1 MTRWLVI
8 AMTLGACTDSGKG
21 EGGSAP
27 DAAVHAMPDASSID
41 AAPPDAPIPQ
51 GTACANK
58 VDGGALIY
66 TCNYQWKSCTP
77 GPDREVDCHIQ
88 AAGSLR
94 FSLCDCKV
102 GGVSQMQF
110 TSTQICAQTTWGG
123 VEMIANQQCG
133 WDLK

>member
-1 MTRWLVI
+1 MTRLVLI
-8 AMTLGACTDSGKG
+8 ALALAACTESGKG
-21 EGGSAP
+21 DGSGAP
-27 DAAVHAMPDASSID
+27 DAAVAMPDARSID
-41 AAPPDAPIPQ
+41 APAPDAPMAQ
-51 GTACANK
+51 GTVCTNK
-58 VDGGALIY
+58 VDNGALIY

-77 GPDREVDCHIQ
+77 GPDREVDCRIQ

-110 TSTQICAQTTWGG
+110 TSTMICAQTTWAGL
-123 VEMIANQQCG
+123 EMIANQQCG

>member
-1 MTRWLVI
+1 MTRRLLI
-8 AMTLGACTDSGKG
+8 AMILAACSESGTG
-21 EGGSAP
+21 DGGGAP
-27 DAAVHAMPDASSID
+27 DAAVHVAVDAPAAD
-41 AAPPDAPIPQ
+41 APRPDAPVPQ
-51 GTACANK
+51 GTVCTNK

-66 TCNYQWKSCTP
+66 TCNYQWKSCSS
-77 GPDREVDCHIQ
+77 GPDREVDCRIQ

-110 TSTQICAQTTWGG
+110 TSTMICAQTTWAGL
-123 VEMIANQQCG
+123 EMIANQQCG